1 MGAMGLA
8 TKILL
13 IISLGHL
20 AVDVVSGAIPVLL
33 PYWQELYGLSYT
45 TTGLLLL
52 AGTVGSAIIQPAVG
66 ILGDRVR
73 TTWLLV
79 AGLAVSTAAL
89 AVALLVENLWVLV
102 VAVALQGI
110 GAAVYHP
117 EASKATYL
125 FGGDRRGAAM
135 SIFQVGGNV
144 GFGVSPAVT
153 TFLLGAGLLAPAVGY
168 SLLGAVVLALLLAV
182 YGTIRSQEVAHRRA
196 SQAQP
201 GKGGSGAWVPL
212 ALLLGAVVLR
222 TWVHSGV
229 NAFVPLY
236 FVSHLGRPAAF
247 SGALLSTYLL
257 AGAVGSLT
265 GGAMADRVGRK
276 PVILASFLVP
286 PLLLLL
292 LPRTPDAFLFP
303 LAAVAGFFV
312 TSSFPVTIVYGQELL
327 PGRLGTATGLTLG
340 AAVGTG
346 GFGVTL
352 LGMVAD
358 HWGPPAV
365 WPVLAALPLVA
376 AALVA
381 LIPRAPA
388 TEPQAAGSP
397 AAR

>member
-13 IISLGHL
+13 IVSLGHL

-33 PYWQELYGLSYT
+33 PYWQELHGLSYT

-52 AGTVGSAIIQPAVG
+52 AGTVGSAVLQPAVG

-73 TTWLLV
+73 TTWVLL
-79 AGLAVSTAAL
+79 AGLALSTGAL

-102 VAVALQGI
+102 AAVALQGI

-117 EASKATYL
+117 EASKTAYL
-125 FGGDRRGAAM
+125 FGGNRRGVAM
-135 SIFQVGGNV
+135 SIFQVGGNI
-144 GFGVSPAVT
+144 GFGTSPALT
-153 TFLLGAGLLAPAVGY
+153 TFLLGAGLLAPACAYG
-168 SLLGAVVLALLLAV
+168 LLGTVVLGLLVAV
-182 YGTIRSQEVAHRRA
+182 YGTIRRREAAHREAAQALNGAGSSRA
-196 SQAQP
+196 WA
-201 GKGGSGAWVPL
+201 PL

-222 TWVHSGV
+222 TWVHTGV

-257 AGAVGSLT
+257 AGAAGSLT
-265 GGAMADRVGRK
+265 GGAMADRVGRR

-286 PLLLLL
+286 PVFLWL
-292 LPRTPDAFLFP
+292 LPSTPDVLLFP

-346 GFGVTL
+346 GIGVTL

-358 HWGPPAV
+358 AFGPAAA
-365 WPVLAALPLVA
+365 WPVLAVFPLAA
-376 AALVA
+376 AALIA
-381 LIPRAPA
+381 LIPRVASLQ
-388 TEPQAAGSP
+388 PQAAGSP
-397 AAR
+397 SSR